1 MRSMRAPIMRRSAIM
16 SPNTD
21 QGIFRQEILRSPALS
36 RRILRSPALPREILR
51 SPALSREILRSPAL
65 SRRILR
71 KLVAPSRWKRRLSTQ
86 RAESPVSA
94 LAIAPSSRQLRL
106 LRRRLSF
113 GNAFRAP
120 FVMSRRGFP
129 LVPPSSAVLVV
140 LLLVAAAAG
149 GVRGLRGNAA
159 HPRKLAVGGSGDS
172 SRRRTA
178 ELVKES
184 SHASAMGGAHIPPL
198 QLILAEEGR
207 AEGAVCLDGS
217 APGFYYR
224 KGYGSGQNNWVLF
237 FEGGAWCSSPHACA
251 YRARMHLGS
260 TKHARSVGEMLDRQN
275 GSMHGM
281 LSSNHTVNP
290 DFYNWNAVYFIYCDG
305 GSFSGHQDQPVR
317 FNGIPLYMRGR
328 KVADLLVKHLMEKKG
343 LGHAEKVVV
352 SGSSAGGVALLLHCD
367 RVKDT
372 LTAASPHMHVRC
384 LADASMFLDIP
395 DSDKNRRIAAFF
407 SEVQTMHNL
416 TISLPPACV
425 KDRALEQHHQCFM
438 ANHILQHVSTPLFLI
453 NSNYDKVAM
462 RAITQPQVLDSGLT
476 APPDCFD
483 HLSTCTAKEKHI
495 FEALPSLPCT
505 PCLTFPCP
513 PCFTLPYPSCLL
525 ALPCNPL
532 YSLPLFPHPPCLAV
546 PHLPFPTL
554 PHLSPPCPTFLHL
567 ASPCFTVP
575 HSWVSDYRKA
585 VANAVAPLVHSAP
598 KNAVFLFSCFQ
609 HGSIHSD
616 VPWMMRTAK
625 GV

>member
-21 QGIFRQEILRSPALS
+21 QGIFRQEILRSPALSRQVLRSPALSREILRSHALSRIILRSPALPREILRSPALSREILRSPALS

-290 DFYNWNAVYFIYCDG
+290 G
-305 GSFSGHQDQPVR
+305 
-317 FNGIPLYMRGR
+317 
-328 KVADLLVKHLMEKKG
+328 EK
-343 LGHAEKVVV
+343 LE
-352 SGSSAGGVALLLHCD
+352 STQSICC
-367 RVKDT
+367 
-372 LTAASPHMHVRC
+372 P
-384 LADASMFLDIP
+384 
-395 DSDKNRRIAAFF
+395 
-407 SEVQTMHNL
+407 
-416 TISLPPACV
+416 LPPSP
-425 KDRALEQHHQCFM
+425 F
-438 ANHILQHVSTPLFLI
+438 PL
-453 NSNYDKVAM
+453 
-462 RAITQPQVLDSGLT
+462 
-476 APPDCFD
+476 PP
-483 HLSTCTAKEKHI
+483 S
-495 FEALPSLPCT
+495 P
-505 PCLTFPCP
+505 FPCP
-513 PCFTLPYPSCLL
+513 RPLPPSPFP
-525 ALPCNPL
+525 LPPSPFPRPRPL
-532 YSLPLFPHPPCLAV
+532 SSSLHLPSSHRCIAPFPL
-546 PHLPFPTL
+546 LPFPTRFL
-554 PHLSPPCPTFLHL
+554 QLERSLFHLLRWRLLLRPPGPARSLQCQSSLTCLSKASPLLFLSPLPLRPPPSPSAPPPLCLSAIFPCRFRS
-567 ASPCFTVP
+567 ASP
-575 HSWVSDYRKA
+575 
-585 VANAVAPLVHSAP
+585 PLRLCSPFRAFPPIPVRLPPTQPRHAR
-598 KNAVFLFSCFQ
+598 A
-609 HGSIHSD
+609 
-616 VPWMMRTAK
+616 TAMLK
-625 GV
+625 

>member
-1 MRSMRAPIMRRSAIM
+1 
-16 SPNTD
+16 
-21 QGIFRQEILRSPALS
+21 
-36 RRILRSPALPREILR
+36 
-51 SPALSREILRSPAL
+51 
-65 SRRILR
+65 
-71 KLVAPSRWKRRLSTQ
+71 
-86 RAESPVSA
+86 
-94 LAIAPSSRQLRL
+94 
-106 LRRRLSF
+106 
-113 GNAFRAP
+113 
-120 FVMSRRGFP
+120 
-129 LVPPSSAVLVV
+129 
-140 LLLVAAAAG
+140 
-149 GVRGLRGNAA
+149 
-159 HPRKLAVGGSGDS
+159 
-172 SRRRTA
+172 
-178 ELVKES
+178 
-184 SHASAMGGAHIPPL
+184 
-198 QLILAEEGR
+198 
-207 AEGAVCLDGS
+207 
-217 APGFYYR
+217 
-224 KGYGSGQNNWVLF
+224 
-237 FEGGAWCSSPHACA
+237 GGAWCSSPHACA

-495 FEALPSLPCT
+495 FE
-505 PCLTFPCP
+505 
-513 PCFTLPYPSCLL
+513 
-525 ALPCNPL
+525 
-532 YSLPLFPHPPCLAV
+532 
-546 PHLPFPTL
+546 
-554 PHLSPPCPTFLHL
+554 
-567 ASPCFTVP
+567 
-575 HSWVSDYRKA
+575 DYRKA